1 MIKKEFYSI
10 YFLFS
15 VIFLLLAVLVQH
27 ASARS
32 HKISV
37 NGHGNLVFKETLRTF
52 SFHAQTRR
60 SGESFGN
67 LLLINRSIGVRNNA
81 EIDCLRV
88 DGDEAFLSGFITQDS
103 LDESFVGATIW
114 FHIKDNGEGRGDPA
128 DQMTV
133 LYLYFDPIIDCETP
147 LDEVIEI
154 IKDQDDDDDPPVLM
168 DIMGGNIQVK

>member
-1 MIKKEFYSI
+1 MIKKEFCSI

-37 NGHGNLVFKETLRTF
+37 NGHGNLVFDGALRTF
-52 SFHAQTRR
+52 SFHAQKRR
-60 SGESFGN
+60 SGESIGN

-88 DGDEAFLSGFITQDS
+88 NGDEAFLSGFITQDS

-114 FHIKDNGEGRGDPA
+114 FHIKNNGEGRGDPA
-128 DQMTV
+128 DQMTL

-147 LDEVIEI
+147 LDDVMKEIEA
-154 IKDQDDDDDPPVLM
+154 QGDDPPVLM
-168 DIMGGNIQVK
+168 EIMGGNIQVK

>member
-1 MIKKEFYSI
+1 MINKEFRSF

-27 ASARS
+27 ASAQS

-37 NGHGNLVFKETLRTF
+37 NGHGNSVFDGALRTF
-52 SFHAQTRR
+52 SFHARKRR
-60 SGESFGN
+60 SGESIGN

-103 LDESFVGATIW
+103 LDKSFVGATIW
-114 FHIKDNGEGRGDPA
+114 FHIKDNGEDRGGPV

-133 LYLYFDPIIDCETP
+133 LYLYFDPIIDCETL

-154 IKDQDDDDDPPVLM
+154 IKDQGDDPPVLM
-168 DIMGGNIQVK
+168 EIMGGNIQVK

>member
-15 VIFLLLAVLVQH
+15 VIFLLLAVLVQN
-27 ASARS
+27 ASAQS

-37 NGHGNLVFKETLRTF
+37 NGHGNLVFDETLRTF

-133 LYLYFDPIIDCETP
+133 LYLYLDPIIDCETP
-147 LDEVIEI
+147 IETVIDV
-154 IKDQDDDDDPPVLM
+154 IKVQGDKPPILM
-168 DIMGGNIQVK
+168 EIMGGNIQVK

>member
-1 MIKKEFYSI
+1 M
-10 YFLFS
+10 FLF
-15 VIFLLLAVLVQH
+15 LAVLVQH

-37 NGHGNLVFKETLRTF
+37 NGHGNLVFNETLRTF

-67 LLLINRSIGVRNNA
+67 LLLINRSFGVRNNA
-81 EIDCLRV
+81 EIDCLRI

-147 LDEVIEI
+147 LDEVIEL
-154 IKDQDDDDDPPVLM
+154 IKAQGDDPPDLM
-168 DIMGGNIQVK
+168 DIMGGNIKVK